1 MGDERDDGSGRSAKE
16 LAVRLVTSFGEPDAI
31 ATLLTDDV
39 EWWIS
44 PTVEVFPH
52 HMVGRE
58 MVLETMRF
66 VFGDV
71 YANPRVTLRTA
82 IGEGDTAAVRITLQA
97 RALGTVDYENE
108 YALFVQV
115 RDGLIERVWEYV
127 DMQHAMNQL
136 TGGAQ

>member
-1 MGDERDDGSGRSAKE
+1 VTAGDDGGNAAKA
-16 LAVRLVTSFGEPDAI
+16 LAVRLVSSFGDPDAI
-31 ATLLTDDV
+31 AELLAGDV

-58 MVLETMRF
+58 MVLEAMRF
-66 VFGDV
+66 VFGQV
-71 YANPRVTLRTA
+71 YADLSVTIHTA
-82 IGEGDTAAVRITLQA
+82 IGDGDTGAVRITLRA

-108 YALFVQV
+108 YALFVQE
-115 RDGLIERVWEYV
+115 RDGLIVRVWEYV

-136 TGGAQ
+136 TGGASE